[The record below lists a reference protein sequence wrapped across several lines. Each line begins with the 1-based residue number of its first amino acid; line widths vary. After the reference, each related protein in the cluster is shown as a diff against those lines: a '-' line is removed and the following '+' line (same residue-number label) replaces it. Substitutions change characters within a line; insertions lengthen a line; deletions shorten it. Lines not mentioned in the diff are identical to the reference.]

1 MLPKHSLPHYVI
13 SMCVLELGL
22 LSGAVEMAFI
32 VVTMQFNFGNASAF
46 ECKSF
51 FFFFC
56 TFSCNLWLSEE
67 L

>member
-1 MLPKHSLPHYVI
+1 MLPKHSLPHCVI

-32 VVTMQFNFGNASAF
+32 VVIMQFNFGNASAF

-51 FFFFC
+51 FFC